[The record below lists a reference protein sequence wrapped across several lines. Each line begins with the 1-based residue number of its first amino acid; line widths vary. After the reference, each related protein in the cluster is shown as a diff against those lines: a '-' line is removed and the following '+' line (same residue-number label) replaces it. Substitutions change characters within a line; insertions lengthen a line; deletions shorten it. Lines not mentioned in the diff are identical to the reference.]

1 MTTIIEHRAP
11 GTLEATERS
20 VVGLT
25 RLGAWAGVA
34 PRSLTGVVGLRRQA
48 LGVGLDEGVVG
59 SVLAPQ
65 PALFELVDRPP
76 GSESVRR
83 ALRWCQGFHGGS
95 YLAGEWLTVTDADE
109 SFAGC
114 G

>member
-34 PRSLTGVVGLRRQA
+34 PRSLTGLVGLRRQA

-59 SVLAPQ
+59 SVLPTQ

-76 GSESVRR
+76 GGKSVRR
-83 ALRWCQGFHGGS
+83 ALWWCQGFHGQS
-95 YLAGEWLTVTDADE
+95 YLADE
-109 SFAGC
+109 C
-114 G
+114 